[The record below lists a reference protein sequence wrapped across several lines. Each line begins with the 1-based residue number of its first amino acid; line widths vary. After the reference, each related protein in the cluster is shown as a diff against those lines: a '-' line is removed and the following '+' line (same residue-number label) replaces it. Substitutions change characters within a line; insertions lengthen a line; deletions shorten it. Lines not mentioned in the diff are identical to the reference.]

1 MTRSPVRL
9 TDALWET
16 LRAEMREIMIA
27 AAQSAR
33 TLTYSELCLALTTA
47 TLHYHSP
54 LLTRLLVEIGEEE
67 MRAGRPVLPAVV
79 VSKQTGMPGAGYF
92 KVGAGDQVIGDPET
106 RWREDLE
113 RVFDYW
119 SRA

>member
-1 MTRSPVRL
+1 MIRSPARL
-9 TDALWET
+9 TNALWNT

-27 AAQSAR
+27 AARSSR
-33 TLTYSELCLALTTA
+33 TLTYSELCLTLTTA

-54 LLTRLLVEIGEEE
+54 LLTRLLVEIGDEEY
-67 MRAGRPVLPAVV
+67 RAGRPVLPAVV

-92 KVGAGDQVIGDPET
+92 KIGLGDKVTDDPEA
-106 RWREDLE
+106 RWREDLQ

-119 SRA
+119 SKA